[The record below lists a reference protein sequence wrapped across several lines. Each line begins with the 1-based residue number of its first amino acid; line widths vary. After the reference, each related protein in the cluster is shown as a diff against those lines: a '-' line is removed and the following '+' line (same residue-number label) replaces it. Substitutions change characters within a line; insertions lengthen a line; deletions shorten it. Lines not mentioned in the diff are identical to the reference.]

1 MKTYLSK
8 SRYTNAVQCPKMLW
22 LRIHKPELF
31 DDSVMNE
38 AVLQTGSEVG
48 DLAMGLF
55 GDYTEVP
62 YGDLKEMIRITS
74 ELMETDTDHIAE
86 ASFSYEGCFCSVDI
100 LRNKHNGH
108 VNIYEVKSS
117 TSMHDIYEDDAAY
130 QYYVLNGLG
139 YTVDEVY
146 LVHLNNSYERIGELD
161 LQQLFVQENITGTV
175 KEMQEGVREYLQY
188 LDDYLLQKKEPELP
202 VSENCHAPYDCGF
215 FAHCTEPLGHPNVFD
230 LQGVT
235 FRTKLK
241 YYSAGITSYADL
253 EEDGT
258 LSQKAMTQIRHA
270 LHDLP
275 DQIDREAVHAH
286 LLEYTYPLYFL
297 DFETFQPAIPLY
309 DHSFPYE
316 QIVFQYSLHY
326 YEEKGGKL
334 KHKEFLAEAD
344 GDPRR
349 AAAEHLCAD
358 IPEDVCIVTY
368 NMSFEKGRI
377 KRLAELFPD
386 LHDHLMN
393 IYDHIIDQMIPFRNM
408 SVYTSAMQGSYSIKY
423 VLPALFPNDP
433 ELDYHSLEGVH
444 NGAEA
449 SSTFMRMQGMSRQE
463 QQEYRRQLLSY
474 CYLDTYAMVKI
485 YDYLQKL

>member
-316 QIVFQYSLHY
+316 QIVFQ
-326 YEEKGGKL
+326 
-334 KHKEFLAEAD
+334 
-344 GDPRR
+344 
-349 AAAEHLCAD
+349 
-358 IPEDVCIVTY
+358 
-368 NMSFEKGRI
+368 
-377 KRLAELFPD
+377 
-386 LHDHLMN
+386 
-393 IYDHIIDQMIPFRNM
+393 
-408 SVYTSAMQGSYSIKY
+408 
-423 VLPALFPNDP
+423 
-433 ELDYHSLEGVH
+433 
-444 NGAEA
+444 
-449 SSTFMRMQGMSRQE
+449 
-463 QQEYRRQLLSY
+463 
-474 CYLDTYAMVKI
+474 
-485 YDYLQKL
+485 